1 MLIISFVGSTINYSM
16 YTVLDGKNSRPV
28 KGWRDIEDTC
38 VKKIVEEFV
47 IEIMGNE
54 VFSNFCDQNY
64 IDYFELCRELETKI
78 RTVTLSS
85 SSKLTLKMPTS
96 LLDMAQ
102 SSNFREQLSRKE
114 CSLTAD
120 KLRLTSADFRKM
132 FEPVCQNIIG
142 CVKQILHESKTQDI
156 NTIILVGGL
165 AESPILREAIKQ
177 SFQQTLIVPCEP
189 SIALLKGAAMF
200 GLIPSL
206 TLPTRF
212 QRLTQGVKID
222 RIFQHGDPERKK
234 IIVNGKVK
242 CGDCFLKLVECG
254 QDVSMGYSS
263 KLYYQLTS
271 GQTKLSIPMYA
282 SLKKNPCFIDDPG
295 CSRIGNIIV
304 KIPDIGGGKNRQVI
318 LDIVFGGTELNIDAI
333 NKATGESLDVIFDC
347 FDT

>member
-1 MLIISFVGSTINYSM
+1 M
-16 YTVLDGKNSRPV
+16 YTVLEGKTSENV
-28 KGWRDIEDTC
+28 NGWKDIEDTN

-54 VFSNFCDQNY
+54 VFRNFCDQNY

-102 SSNFREQLSRKE
+102 SLNFREQLSRKE

-120 KLRLTSADFRKM
+120 KLRLKSADFRKF

-142 CVKQILHESKTQDI
+142 CIKQILHESKKQDI

-165 AESPILREAIKQ
+165 AESPILREAIEQ
-177 SFQQTLIVPCEP
+177 SLQQTIIVPCEP
-189 SIALLKGAAMF
+189 GIALLKGAAMF
-200 GLIPSL
+200 GLNSLSIPIRIS
-206 TLPTRF
+206 
-212 QRLTQGVKID
+212 RLTHGVKID

-254 QDVSMGYSS
+254 QDVSMEYSS

-271 GQTKLSIPMYA
+271 GQTKLSIPMY
-282 SLKKNPCFIDDPG
+282 SSIEKNPCFTDDPG

-318 LDIVFGGTELNIDAI
+318 LDIVFGGTEFKIEAI
-333 NKATGESLDVIFDC
+333 NKATGESLEVKLDC
-347 FDT
+347 HDI